1 MKKQGA
7 ILKVYNDR
15 EDFFMR
21 LKNIA
26 YGSFFLFLM
35 LHLYHPASFAAQ
47 SQTIRLTDAAGRT
60 INLARP
66 ATRIV
71 SLAPSIT
78 EILFALGLNE
88 EIVGVTP
95 FCDYPPEA
103 REKPK
108 VGGFV
113 SPNFESL
120 VALRPDLILG
130 IKDLQGPELVDELDR
145 LRLPAYF
152 TDPSSVK
159 QILDEIMN
167 IGKLTGRDAQA
178 LALVNR
184 MKERIDKIRRKING
198 HHYPKV
204 LYIFW
209 NDPLMTIGRGSFIAE
224 IIDLA
229 GGKNIGPK
237 DRKGYFLFNLEEV
250 LVKNP
255 DVLIFASEMGEN
267 GVAAEQKRWK
277 QWTHLS
283 AVKNN
288 RLYSI
293 DSNLLHR
300 PGPRIVDALET
311 LASLLHPELF
321 KGTGEI
327 E

>member
-1 MKKQGA
+1 MCS
-7 ILKVYNDR
+7 R
-15 EDFFMR
+15 
-21 LKNIA
+21 NIA
-26 YGSFFLFLM
+26 YGVFFLFII
-35 LHLYHPASFAAQ
+35 LHLHQPASFADQ

-66 ATRIV
+66 ATRII

-78 EILFALGLNE
+78 EILFSLGLDE

-103 REKPK
+103 KEKPK

-113 SPNFESL
+113 SPNYESL
-120 VALRPDLILG
+120 VALRPDMILG
-130 IKDLQGPELVDELDR
+130 IKDLQGPQLVEDLDR

-152 TDPSSVK
+152 SDPSSVK
-159 QILDEIMN
+159 QILDEIRN

-178 LALVNR
+178 LALANR
-184 MKERIDKIRRKING
+184 MRERIDRIRSKISG
-198 HHYPKV
+198 HHNPKV

-209 NDPLMTIGRGSFIAE
+209 NDPLMTIGKGSFIAE

-229 GGKNIGPK
+229 GGINIGPK

-311 LASLLHPELF
+311 LAHLLHPELF
-321 KGTGEI
+321 KGIAEI

>member
-1 MKKQGA
+1 
-7 ILKVYNDR
+7 
-15 EDFFMR
+15 
-21 LKNIA
+21 
-26 YGSFFLFLM
+26 
-35 LHLYHPASFAAQ
+35 
-47 SQTIRLTDAAGRT
+47 
-60 INLARP
+60 
-66 ATRIV
+66 
-71 SLAPSIT
+71 
-78 EILFALGLNE
+78 
-88 EIVGVTP
+88 
-95 FCDYPPEA
+95 
-103 REKPK
+103 
-108 VGGFV
+108 
-113 SPNFESL
+113 
-120 VALRPDLILG
+120 
-130 IKDLQGPELVDELDR
+130 QGPELVDELDR

-159 QILDEIMN
+159 QIIDEIRN
-167 IGKLTGRDAQA
+167 IGKLTGRDTQA
-178 LALVNR
+178 LVLVNS
-184 MKERIDKIRRKING
+184 MKKRIDKIRRKISG

-229 GGKNIGPK
+229 GGTNIGPK

-283 AVKNN
+283 AVKKS

-311 LASLLHPELF
+311 LAPLLHPELF
-321 KGTGEI
+321 RGSAES